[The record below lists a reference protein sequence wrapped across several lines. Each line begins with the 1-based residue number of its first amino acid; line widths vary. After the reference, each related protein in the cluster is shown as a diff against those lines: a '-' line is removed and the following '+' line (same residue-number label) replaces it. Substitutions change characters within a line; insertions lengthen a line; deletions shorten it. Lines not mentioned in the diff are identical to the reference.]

1 LEINGTIKGGKMIT
15 GTINLNSSA
24 TRRGVVRWCI
34 RETMGIVMAG
44 AILFLCAGRWDWLW
58 GWATLFTLALWVG
71 ATALAVI
78 PTNPALLAERTGPR
92 KGAKPWDTA
101 IMGIVGMIVL
111 AIYVVGGL
119 DVRNNWTTGFPMAA
133 HVAGVIVTVLGYA
146 LVVWAT
152 ASNAFF
158 SQIVRIQKERG
169 HAVATGGPYRFVRHP
184 GYVGSIV
191 AYVGTPIILGSG
203 WAIVLGVGSAVL
215 MIVRTA
221 FEDKTL
227 LQELNGYKDYAT
239 RVRYRLLPGVW

>member
-1 LEINGTIKGGKMIT
+1 MVTS
-15 GTINLNSSA
+15 TINPNSSA
-24 TRRGVVRWCI
+24 TKRGVVRWCI

-44 AILFLCAGRWDWLW
+44 AILFLSAGRWDWLW
-58 GWATLFTLALWVG
+58 GWATLIPLALWVG

-78 PTNPALLAERTGPR
+78 PANPALLAERTRPGI
-92 KGAKPWDTA
+92 GAKAWDKA
-101 IMGIVGMIVL
+101 IMSTVGMSIL

-119 DVRNNWTTGFPMAA
+119 DARNNWTTGFPMAA
-133 HVAGVIVTVLGYA
+133 QIAGVIVTVLGYA

-169 HAVATGGPYRFVRHP
+169 HTVATGGPYRFVRHP
-184 GYVGSIV
+184 GYVGSII

-203 WAIVLGVGSAVL
+203 WAVILGVVSAVL

-227 LQELNGYKDYAT
+227 LQELNGYKDYAA